1 MQIRN
6 PLVGVDAHIDPNDA
20 RPFLRY
26 VAANPRLPNG
36 RTEASAPTGR
46 FTILPMGFAILQ
58 LCSAGSMRRPQAS
71 FEAQPRAARLLAP
84 KMGIDPYGIL
94 RCRRTLYDFAAASC
108 AGGVEPLP
116 YGSIGNTGKTHT
128 SGRGETTSKE
138 GCSNEHP
145 SFGTGDGNTP
155 AALPPPCHPDFLLAL
170 LAQRAPLAAVQNPGG
185 RTTVSLRRP
194 RHQKAGRSRERPA
207 FWYRRRES
215 NPYGA
220 MPGDFKSPVS
230 TCSTTPAYLCI
241 LPFLAACVKWR
252 TEKTPAVLFG
262 RRADFQIAQAL
273 R

>member
-1 MQIRN
+1 MPIFGAKSRAARGCASK
-6 PLVGVDAHIDPNDA
+6 LACGRRIDPHAA
-20 RPFLRY
+20 RPFLQY
-26 VAANPRLPNG
+26 VAANLPLPNG
-36 RTEASAPTGR
+36 RTGSSAPTGR
-46 FTILPMGFAILQ
+46 CAWSPM
-58 LCSAGSMRRPQAS
+58 
-71 FEAQPRAARLLAP
+71 ARCNFVIAP
-84 KMGIDPYGIL
+84 CRGERGIDPYGRITML
-94 RCRRTLYDFAAASC
+94 PFVARFCRCTVRGR
-108 AGGVEPLP
+108 GKPLP

-128 SGRGETTSKE
+128 SGWGKTTSKE

-194 RHQKAGRSRERPA
+194 RHQKAGRSGERPA

-230 TCSTTPAYLCI
+230 TCSTTPAYPCI
-241 LPFLAACVKWR
+241 LPFRAARVKGR
-252 TEKTPAVLFG
+252 GEKTPAVLFG

>member
-1 MQIRN
+1 MPRS
-6 PLVGVDAHIDPNDA
+6 PRTTHTRFYDT
-20 RPFLRY
+20 LRQT
-26 VAANPRLPNG
+26 RDF
-36 RTEASAPTGR
+36 PTGGQGR
-46 FTILPMGFAILQ
+46 PPYRTFYDFADGVCNFAIVF
-58 LCSAGSMRRPQAS
+58 CRGER
-71 FEAQPRAARLLAP
+71 
-84 KMGIDPYGIL
+84 GIDPYGIL

-128 SGRGETTSKE
+128 SGRSETTSKE

-170 LAQRAPLAAVQNPGG
+170 LAQRAPHAAVQNPGG

-241 LPFLAACVKWR
+241 LPFLAAFVKWR

>member
-1 MQIRN
+1 MPTSTQTTHVRFYDT
-6 PLVGVDAHIDPNDA
+6 LQQTHDC
-20 RPFLRY
+20 
-26 VAANPRLPNG
+26 
-36 RTEASAPTGR
+36 PTG
-46 FTILPMGFAILQ
+46 GQ
-58 LCSAGSMRRPQAS
+58 RRPPLQDVLR
-71 FEAQPRAARLLAP
+71 FCRWGLQFCNCVLPGRA
-84 KMGIDPYGIL
+84 GIGPSGIL

-108 AGGVEPLP
+108 AGGVEPLS

-128 SGRGETTSKE
+128 SGRSETTSKE

-220 MPGDFKSPVS
+220 MPVS
-230 TCSTTPAYLCI
+230 TCSTTPAYLRI